1 MSKIPNNFVAAAFPI
16 TKYLP
21 LQRMPKLNVNY
32 HRTLMQP
39 EDVSDDEWLGKCV
52 RTIEESVPN
61 EQDRKDLLAS
71 TSILAGLVHDI
82 NFVQTFIPEEIMRQ
96 SSVVKEIIR
105 KERTQE
111 RAQGIISVLEVRFG
125 EVDDT
130 INNRCN

>member
-1 MSKIPNNFVAAAFPI
+1 
-16 TKYLP
+16 
-21 LQRMPKLNVNY
+21 
-32 HRTLMQP
+32 MQP